1 MSKDKIVGLNQAE
14 TDNFNS
20 QIGKTFAEQ
29 AQFWLNA
36 IWADFGNDAEQ
47 VWKFVLSCKELDKMY
62 HNALPENK
70 KGDGYK
76 ESPHLDEFW
85 SHKILESYGRP
96 MSVVEFRNEF
106 KTIDLNFDKQ
116 MSLLELLI
124 YWYKV
129 PVKRIAQYEPGTSE
143 EVEKCQAKLAEVAD
157 AFSHAQTALDKAA
170 TTEASAKKTK
180 AAATSAATEAET
192 KAKQSAI
199 AADEAKKS
207 AAVAAESAKKAAA
220 KAAEAQAAEDELKA
234 ALADLKSQ
242 EDAYAKKTKELEQ
255 KSEGSGVAAMRA
267 KNELAQHL
275 GEDPLPLRKAKLTTE
290 AATKK
295 AEKARVAAEDS
306 SKVAQKAKDEAE
318 AAATQAQAAK
328 AAADNAHKV
337 AQKAKEEAE
346 AAAAQA
352 EADRVAAEAA
362 VVEAEKALEEAQ
374 EALEAAKK
382 KRRTYPWYL
391 LVAGT

>member
-1 MSKDKIVGLNQAE
+1 MLFLTPKQPWTKL
-14 TDNFNS
+14 
-20 QIGKTFAEQ
+20 
-29 AQFWLNA
+29 L
-36 IWADFGNDAEQ
+36 
-47 VWKFVLSCKELDKMY
+47 
-62 HNALPENK
+62 LP
-70 KGDGYK
+70 
-76 ESPHLDEFW
+76 
-85 SHKILESYGRP
+85 
-96 MSVVEFRNEF
+96 
-106 KTIDLNFDKQ
+106 
-116 MSLLELLI
+116 
-124 YWYKV
+124 
-129 PVKRIAQYEPGTSE
+129 
-143 EVEKCQAKLAEVAD
+143 KL
-157 AFSHAQTALDKAA
+157 QQ
-170 TTEASAKKTK
+170 KKTK

-318 AAATQAQAAK
+318 AAAAQAQAAK

-382 KRRTYPWYL
+382 KGGPTH
-391 LVAGT
+391 GTFWWLEREIAERKKYMPKTGKAKLNF